1 MKNEKGKRHF
11 SRKVILY
18 EEFSFASIILLIWLD
33 EFLDIPY
40 HFLGGEATP
49 INWRESLFESIAILL
64 LRIVVVHITRNVFL
78 QMKYLEGILPVCAS
92 CKKIRDD
99 KKCWHQI
106 EEYIQERSAVDF
118 SHGICPDC
126 ARKLYPEL
134 FQGTD
139 TKM

>member
-1 MKNEKGKRHF
+1 MKNEGKKYV

-18 EEFSFASIILLIWLD
+18 EVFAFTVIILLIWFD

-40 HFLGGEATP
+40 HFLGGTETP

-64 LRIVVVHITRNVFL
+64 LGALVVHITRDLF
-78 QMKYLEGILPVCAS
+78 QKMKYIEGILPVCAS

-106 EEYIQERSAVDF
+106 EEYIRERSAVDF

-134 FQGTD
+134 FQEEGL
-139 TKM
+139 KP